1 MLIILA
7 CILLTNIN
15 NMSEFSLGTLEETVL
30 TILLMKDESHTV
42 EIAQV
47 YEKHLKQSISIP
59 AVHIVLKRLEKKGLV
74 KSTFGE
80 PTAERGGKRKK
91 YYQGT
96 PLGFRAAS
104 EIQTRRQQMWAEVP
118 KASFNYGII

>member
-1 MLIILA
+1 
-7 CILLTNIN
+7 
-15 NMSEFSLGTLEETVL
+15 MSEFSLGTLEETVL
-30 TILLMKDESHTV
+30 IILLMRDESYTV

-74 KSTFGE
+74 KSAFGE

-96 PLGFRAAS
+96 PMGFRLAE

-118 KASFNYGII
+118 KTSFNYGIV